1 MAGDVRAAARDAVA
15 PADARETQAPVDAQ
29 ALVSAVE
36 AHLAE
41 AYPGARLRATAD
53 WRGIVTLAGECE
65 SYRQLVDVG
74 HAVAKLPGVRNVV
87 SEMGVTGMEL
97 PRRDYAPLVAAG
109 EAAGELA
116 TCDVVVVGLGIV
128 GAAIA
133 RELARHDLDVIA
145 IDSAEDVATGAS
157 KANNG
162 GVHHAGGVRPGTL
175 KARLSVEGNRL
186 WDQLADELGFDFDRC
201 GDLLYIEDP
210 DDVDELADE
219 FKTAVRNGDLRPRL
233 IDGEQCLEIEPRLAE
248 YGRRPVMGLWLPSQ
262 GRVHTYEVAVAL
274 AENAAANG
282 VRVMLET
289 TACAV
294 RTHPVESPAHEGERE
309 VTGLLTN
316 RGLIRCLYVVNAA
329 GLYSDD
335 LSAMSGDRSFSI
347 HGRRGTIAILDKA
360 KEPMYRHLTG
370 RMNPE
375 KKQGRDPNSKGG
387 GMEFTPSRNILIGP
401 SAREVPDREDTRTTR
416 EDLDW
421 IWRINENPDVTQADI
436 IRVFSG
442 VRPADFSEDFQVN
455 MSEVCHR
462 FVNAGAIQSPGV
474 GSSPAIARMVARL
487 ICDDAA
493 ASGRPVGPNP
503 DFDPRRERPV
513 RFRELSREEQDAL
526 VARRP
531 EYGRIVC
538 RCEQVTEGEVV
549 DALRSPVV
557 PRSIDGIKR
566 RCRCGMGRCQGG
578 FCQERV
584 LEIVARELGEG
595 WCDVTLHGPGSE
607 VLRADSR
614 PLAGAN
620 TTVAG
625 AAAAG
630 AGAAAGTGAEAATA
644 TPGPGDAPA
653 ERGTRRAR

>member
-1 MAGDVRAAARDAVA
+1 MSGERGAAM
-15 PADARETQAPVDAQ
+15 PVDVGT
-29 ALVSAVE
+29 LVREVE
-36 AHLAE
+36 AHLSE
-41 AYPGARLRATAD
+41 AFPTARVDVAAD
-53 WRGIVTLAGECE
+53 WRGIVTLSGECE
-65 SYRQLVDVG
+65 SYQQLVDVG

-87 SEMGVTGMEL
+87 SEMGARGTEI

-116 TCDVVVVGLGIV
+116 ECDVVVVGLGIV
-128 GAAIA
+128 GSAIA
-133 RELARHDLDVIA
+133 RELSRYDLDVIA
-145 IDSAEDVATGAS
+145 IDIAEDVACGAS

-162 GVHHAGGVRPGTL
+162 GVHHAGGVKPGTL
-175 KARLSVEGNRL
+175 KARLSVEGNRM

-210 DDVDELADE
+210 DDMDELADE
-219 FKTAVRNGDLRPRL
+219 FKVAVRNGDLRPRL
-233 IDGEQCLEIEPRLAE
+233 IDGEQCLEIEPKLAD
-248 YGRRPVMGLWLPSQ
+248 YGRKPVMGLWLPSQ
-262 GRVHTYEVAVAL
+262 GRVHTYEAAVAL

-289 TACAV
+289 AACKV
-294 RTHPVESPAHEGERE
+294 LTTPVPEPAHEGECE
-309 VTGLLTN
+309 VAGLLTD
-316 RGLIRCLYVVNAA
+316 RGLIRCRYVVNAA

-347 HGRRGTIAILDKA
+347 HGRRGTLAIVDKA
-360 KEPMYRHLTG
+360 KKPMFDHLTG
-370 RMNPE
+370 HMNPE
-375 KKQGRDPNSKGG
+375 KKQKRDPNSKGG

-421 IWRINENPDVTQADI
+421 IWQINENPDVTQADI

-474 GSSPAIARMVARL
+474 GSSPAVARMVARL
-487 ICDDAA
+487 VLDDSA
-493 ASGRPVGPNP
+493 ASGRPVWPNP
-503 DFDPRRERPV
+503 SFDPHRDRPV
-513 RFRELSREEQDAL
+513 RFRELTRGQQDEL
-526 VARRP
+526 IARRP

-549 DALRSPVV
+549 DALRGPIV

-595 WCDVTLHGPGSE
+595 WCDVPLHGRGSE
-607 VLRADSR
+607 VLRRDSR
-614 PLAGAN
+614 PAAGDTGDA
-620 TTVAG
+620 TPAG
-625 AAAAG
+625 AAG
-630 AGAAAGTGAEAATA
+630 ETGAE
-644 TPGPGDAPA
+644 GEVSG
-653 ERGTRRAR
+653 R